1 MLKRLRVM
9 KMSKKPTVFN
19 YEWYEKA
26 VDERD
31 ALIREADA
39 LRAENTKLKAR
50 IANLEI
56 MLRIKNED

>member
-1 MLKRLRVM
+1 
-9 KMSKKPTVFN
+9 MSKKPMVFN

-31 ALIREADA
+31 NLIREADA
-39 LRAENTKLKAR
+39 LRAENAELKAR